1 MAITYDP
8 AKRAWTIRERGLD
21 FEDAEEVFAGRTYQR
36 EDDRRDYGEIRI
48 VTVGL
53 LRQRM
58 VVVVWTPRGAAR
70 HVISMRKAND
80 REKARY
86 ARYLEADS

>member
-8 AKRAWTIRERGLD
+8 AKRAWTLQERGLD
-21 FEDAEEVFAGRTYQR
+21 FEDAEEVFGGRTYQR
-36 EDDRRDYGEIRI
+36 QDRRRDYGEVRVI
-48 VTVGL
+48 TVGL

-58 VVVVWTPRGAAR
+58 VVVVWTPRGSNR

-86 ARYLEADS
+86 AQYLEADR